1 MAILLDKPVDY
12 KKLFGIFIGVG
23 KFPNSTDNIHSLL
36 YANEDADKMCQFFLK
51 RKQNQERIYDQLCL
65 LVNQDYKVNYTDLV
79 MVLKATRT
87 KILGKLTQYLKL
99 SQTDDLLL
107 LYISTHGII
116 DFNDYFFIPADGDKD
131 NILGTGISSTTLVQA
146 LGQISARGVK
156 VLMVIDTCHSGAI
169 SFDISKYKGEFSCL
183 LSCSPVE
190 SSFEYFDVEHGYFT
204 NYLIKG
210 LKGQARNDAGE
221 ITLISL
227 YKYIYKNVQKDSNKQ
242 QNPLLIGT
250 MKAETVL
257 IESSTDYKIAKDKL
271 LR

>member
-1 MAILLDKPVDY
+1 MAIISRKSVDY
-12 KKLFGIFIGVG
+12 KKFFGIFIGVE
-23 KFPNSTDNIHSLL
+23 KFPNSKDNIHSLL

-51 RKQNQERIYDQLCL
+51 RKQNEERMQDKLCL
-65 LVNQDYKVNYTDLV
+65 LINQDYKVNYTDSV
-79 MVLKATRT
+79 KVLKATRT
-87 KILGKLTQYLKL
+87 KILGKLTQYFKL
-99 SQTDDLLL
+99 LQTDDLLL

-116 DFNDYFFIPADGDKD
+116 DFNDYFFIPSDGDKD

-156 VLMVIDTCHSGAI
+156 VLMIIDTCHSGAI

-190 SSFEYFDVEHGYFT
+190 SSFEYFDIEHGYFT

-210 LKGQARNDAGE
+210 LKGQARNDVGK

-227 YKYIYKNVQKDSNKQ
+227 YEYIYKNVQKDSNKQ

-250 MKAETVL
+250 MKTETVL
-257 IESSTDYKIAKDKL
+257 IENYTEQKFLK
-271 LR
+271 